1 MDHSFRKFLD
11 TYLGVWRSSS
21 LTELREL
28 ISKDYKGR
36 EIRDGK
42 IVDFGFEESVLGWEQ
57 GFNYVKENN
66 AQWKLNEISIIPL
79 RVDETMVIISA
90 TMVIKGNSL
99 ETSNLFLQTFKKV
112 SSDGWK
118 LIRSYIEAG
127 IPNDNKSRMQF
138 N

>member
-21 LTELREL
+21 LTELRDL

-90 TMVIKGNSL
+90 TMVIKGKSL